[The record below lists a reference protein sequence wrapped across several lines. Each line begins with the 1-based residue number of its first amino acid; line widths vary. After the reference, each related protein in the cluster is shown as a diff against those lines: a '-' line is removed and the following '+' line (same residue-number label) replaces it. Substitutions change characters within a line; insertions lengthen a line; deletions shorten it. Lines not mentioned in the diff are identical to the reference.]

1 MRGRKGKVDM
11 VNKKDLRAG
20 VLKMRE
26 VAELL
31 SGWADDMERSLGEP
45 PATAGGGSIA
55 GGEVT
60 RNKRSVRGTVAPI
73 EGADKKSGRKAV
85 AADAVVAET
94 AEAAPVDVVSE
105 PASEAAGDA
114 VAPPEPAVQPSFED
128 VRTLLAAKSAAGC
141 RTQVLALIRSYGA
154 EKLSEVDPAHYAD
167 LVVAAAALRGD
178 GDAG

>member
-31 SGWADDMERSLGEP
+31 SGWADDMERSLE
-45 PATAGGGSIA
+45 
-55 GGEVT
+55 
-60 RNKRSVRGTVAPI
+60 
-73 EGADKKSGRKAV
+73 KKSGRKAVAADAAVVV

-94 AEAAPVDVVSE
+94 AEAAEAAPVDVVSE
-105 PASEAAGDA
+105 PAQEAAGDA